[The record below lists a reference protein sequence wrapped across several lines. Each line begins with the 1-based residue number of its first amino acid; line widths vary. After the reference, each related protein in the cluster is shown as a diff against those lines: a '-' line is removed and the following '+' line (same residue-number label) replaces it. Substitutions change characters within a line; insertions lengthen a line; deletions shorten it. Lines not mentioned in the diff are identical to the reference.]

1 MRRKLLFT
9 FISLLLTSVS
19 FAQTISII
27 GDTSPSGNWTVD
39 TYMST
44 TDNITYV
51 LFNAVLTSAT
61 GPSTGLK
68 FRQDGGWDTNWGGS
82 TFPSGTGVLNG
93 PNIQTVAGTYDI
105 TFNRTNGTY
114 TFIQTSGFPSIGIW
128 GPAVDSQNGYAG
140 PDVDMVTNDGINYT
154 LSGFNFSSGNAYFRQ
169 DNNGTL
175 VWGSTTF
182 PTGTAVSNGPSLFI
196 PGGEWSVTF
205 NRLTGAYS
213 FTYPSVGIL
222 GTALPNGFSG
232 PDTDLSTTDGFT
244 YTINNLTIT
253 DGFVKFRKDNSWDI
267 NWGSLDF
274 PTGTGT
280 QNGADIPVTAGT
292 YNITF
297 DRTTGAYQFNST
309 LSSSEFFTNEFS
321 VYPNPSQSSWNL
333 SSKEIIDRIEL
344 IDILGKTI
352 SVVDPKSTIFS
363 LDGTTLNNGI
373 YFAKITT
380 ITGKHTLKLVK
391 N

>member
-1 MRRKLLFT
+1 
-9 FISLLLTSVS
+9 
-19 FAQTISII
+19 
-27 GDTSPSGNWTVD
+27 
-39 TYMST
+39 
-44 TDNITYV
+44 
-51 LFNAVLTSAT
+51 
-61 GPSTGLK
+61 
-68 FRQDGGWDTNWGGS
+68 
-82 TFPSGTGVLNG
+82 
-93 PNIQTVAGTYDI
+93 
-105 TFNRTNGTY
+105 
-114 TFIQTSGFPSIGIW
+114 
-128 GPAVDSQNGYAG
+128 
-140 PDVDMVTNDGINYT
+140 
-154 LSGFNFSSGNAYFRQ
+154 
-169 DNNGTL
+169 
-175 VWGSTTF
+175 
-182 PTGTAVSNGPSLFI
+182 
-196 PGGEWSVTF
+196 
-205 NRLTGAYS
+205 
-213 FTYPSVGIL
+213 VGIL

-344 IDILGKTI
+344 IDIL
-352 SVVDPKSTIFS
+352 
-363 LDGTTLNNGI
+363 
-373 YFAKITT
+373 AKITT

>member
-1 MRRKLLFT
+1 MIRKLLTAF
-9 FISLLLTSVS
+9 FSLLLTSIS
-19 FAQTISII
+19 FSQTISLI
-27 GDTSPSGNWTVD
+27 GDTSPSGSWTVD
-39 TYMST
+39 TYMTT

-51 LFNAVLTSAT
+51 LYNAALTSAT
-61 GPSTGLK
+61 GLSTGLK
-68 FRQDGGWDTNWGGS
+68 FRQDGNWTTNWGGS

-93 PNIQTVAGTYDI
+93 TNIQTVAGTYDI
-105 TFNRTNGTY
+105 TFNRSNGTY

-175 VWGSTTF
+175 VWGNTAF
-182 PTGTAVSNGPSLFI
+182 PTGIATTSGPSLFI
-196 PGGEWSVTF
+196 SGGEWYVTF

-222 GTALPNGFSG
+222 GTALPNGFFG

-292 YNITF
+292 YNISF
-297 DRTTGAYQFNST
+297 DRSTGAYQFSSN
-309 LSSSEFFTNEFS
+309 LSSGEFS
-321 VYPNPSQSSWNL
+321 VNVSSAYPNPSQNNWTVT
-333 SSKEIIDRIEL
+333 SKDNIERIEL
-344 IDILGKTI
+344 IDILGKII
-352 SVVDPKSTIFS
+352 SVNEPNSTNFT
-363 LDGTTLNNGI
+363 LDGTALNKGI
-373 YFAKITT
+373 YFAKIAT
-380 ITGKHTLKLVK
+380 IAGKHTLKLVK